1 MSDTNSA
8 VVPGALR
15 AFVDES
21 PQPVVVL
28 DQEGWV
34 RYANGAVAEV
44 LTGDAAGPAALTDR
58 PAADLLA
65 VPSGAAGSSDL
76 LAALE
81 EAVEATDPDEPG
93 ECSLHAT
100 IGSGATLS
108 TAVRAVEEGWLLSF
122 RRDAGADRAEPTP
135 SRAELFRQA
144 LDTAADGIAVLDADG
159 RYRYVNSAHAE
170 LYGYDDPAE
179 LVGGHWRDLY
189 DDAVADRLAAD
200 AAPVFEDAGEWR
212 GQPVARR
219 RDGEPFPQ
227 ELALSAL
234 PNGCIV
240 CIVRDRTEQHRHERT
255 LRTLREATGDLL
267 SATDRERAAEVAVE
281 AAERALDLPLSA
293 VYLATDDGTRLDPAT
308 YTDAVA
314 ATFDD
319 VPAFG
324 GDRESLAWRAF
335 TTGEAQRYD
344 DPGTAEG
351 VYNPDTAAAAEL
363 VLPLGDHGVMI
374 TGHLGDSEFDAESVR
389 LTHTP
394 ASSLTDTLDRVAA
407 TEQLRGT
414 NDRLERL
421 SAVLSHDLRDPLN
434 TAMATT
440 TLARAEADGD
450 VVERLDDLESVHAR
464 METLI
469 EGVLA
474 LTQGLSGIDPAP
486 VSLPD
491 AGGEAWRTARTAG
504 DASGATL
511 SVDGEGVLMAD
522 ETHLQRLLE
531 NLFGNAVNHAGPEV
545 SVTLGTTADGFYAAD
560 DGPGIPPEQRDRVF
574 ERGVT
579 GGDGTGLG
587 LDIVSEVA
595 AAHGWTVEVGES
607 GTGGARF
614 GVRGV
619 EWVEPPS
626 G

>member
-1 MSDTNSA
+1 MSDTNGA

-21 PQPVVVL
+21 PRPVVVL
-28 DQEGWV
+28 DQEGRV
-34 RYANGAVAEV
+34 RYGNGAVAEV
-44 LTGDAAGPAALTDR
+44 LTEDAAGLAALTDR

-76 LAALE
+76 LAALN
-81 EAVEATDPDEPG
+81 EAVEATGPDEPG
-93 ECSLHAT
+93 ECSLRAT
-100 IGSGATLS
+100 AGSGATLS
-108 TAVRAVEEGWLLSF
+108 TTVRAVEEGWLLSF
-122 RRDAGADRAEPTP
+122 RRDAGADGAEPTP

-144 LDTAADGIAVLDADG
+144 LDTAADGIAILDADG
-159 RYRYVNSAHAE
+159 RYRYVNPVHAE

-212 GQPVARR
+212 GEPVARR

-234 PNGCIV
+234 PNGDIV

-319 VPAFG
+319 IPAFD
-324 GDRESLAWRAF
+324 GDRGSLAWRAF

-351 VYNPDTAAAAEL
+351 VYNPDSTAAAEL
-363 VLPLGDHGVMI
+363 VLPLGEHGAMI
-374 TGHLGDSEFDAESVR
+374 TGHLGDSEFNEESVR
-389 LTHTP
+389 LAHTL
-394 ASSLTDTLDRVAA
+394 ASSLTATLDRVAA
-407 TEQLRGT
+407 TEQLQET

-474 LTQGLSGIDPAP
+474 MTQGLSDIDPAP

-504 DASGATL
+504 DAPGATL

-522 ETHLQRLLE
+522 GTHLQRLLE
-531 NLFGNAVNHAGPEV
+531 NLFGNAVTHAGPEV
-545 SVTLGTTADGFYAAD
+545 SVTLGTTADGFYIAD

-614 GVRGV
+614 GVTGV